1 MLVQFFREDR
11 DCQADGH
18 GTQNVSPAGPFMS
31 AAVIAAEILP
41 WALLGWRI
49 VAPSFCFSR
58 RIAAK
63 VR

>member
-11 DCQADGH
+11 VYQAGGH
-18 GTQNVSPAGPFMS
+18 RTQNVSPAGPFMPT
-31 AAVIAAEILP
+31 AVIAAEILP
-41 WALLGWRI
+41 WALLGWRV

-63 VR
+63 AR

>member
-11 DCQADGH
+11 DCQAGGH

-63 VR
+63 AR